1 MKGPQHGIA
10 LVTAI
15 LVVAL
20 AAIAATAI
28 LSSAN
33 IAIHRTGNLQNS
45 EYAWWYAD
53 GVESWIKSILERDL
67 DDNKI
72 DSLQDAWATPID
84 YLPIDNGAIRGRVI
98 DLQGR
103 LNLNNLATTDAE
115 TLTHLTAVMARL
127 MEIAGVDD
135 PSQAQALV
143 SAIRDWID
151 ADIEPTGYNGAEDS
165 EYLGMDPPY
174 RTANRLMSDVSELLA
189 VRGVNKEIY
198 FKLRPYVCA
207 VPAIDVTINV
217 NTAAP
222 ELLTALAAQQRPEL
236 AEFVAQRAEKP
247 VEGVQE
253 LFDSGAYVAKDPG
266 AQMIGVSSNYFQSQ
280 VEVSV
285 GTGQLSLYSSYIRP
299 SGGIPAVYG
308 RSTDTR

>member
-1 MKGPQHGIA
+1 MKKTQHGIA

-67 DDNKI
+67 DDNRT

-84 YLPIDNGAIRGRVI
+84 YLPIDNGAIRGRVV

-103 LNLNNLATTDAE
+103 FNLNNLATTDAE
-115 TLTHLTAVMARL
+115 TLKNLTAVLARL
-127 MEIAGVDD
+127 MEIGGVDD

-151 ADIEPTGYNGAEDS
+151 TDIEPTGFNGAEDS

-174 RTANRLMSDVSELLA
+174 RTANRLMSDESELLA
-189 VRGVNKEIY
+189 VRGMTKEIY
-198 FKLRPYVCA
+198 FKLRPFLSA
-207 VPAIDVTINV
+207 MPATDLTINV

-222 ELLTALAAQQRPEL
+222 ELLMALSAQQRPEL
-236 AEFVAQRAEKP
+236 AEFISQRAEKP
-247 VEGVQE
+247 AESAQV
-253 LFDSGAYVAKDPG
+253 LFDGGVFVASDPG
-266 AQMIGVSSNYFQSQ
+266 AKMIGVSSSYFQSQ

-285 GTGQLSLYSSYIRP
+285 GTGHLSLYSSYLRP